1 MYNVHGKTTHEL
13 SKLGVCVSHAHSRTH
28 RPRTLTHTMR
38 YCKWASRMYS
48 FARRPVGGEGPARQ
62 GGRKMR
68 FCAVLSALATFM
80 SKYKCVTDNVLNT
93 RLRQCGFPAF
103 GLNYTCLCTRHLDFL
118 HNRAVTSVA
127 QLSVSN
133 CYHKHLCEHFHT
145 DSLSGFHWLLQPFQL
160 FPERVERYCN

>member
-1 MYNVHGKTTHEL
+1 M
-13 SKLGVCVSHAHSRTH
+13 CRTH
-28 RPRTLTHTMR
+28 TRARTARVHSLTQCDIANGLVECIR
-38 YCKWASRMYS
+38 SPAGRWGVRAQ
-48 FARRPVGGEGPARQ
+48 PAR

-160 FPERVERYCN
+160 FPERVKRYCN